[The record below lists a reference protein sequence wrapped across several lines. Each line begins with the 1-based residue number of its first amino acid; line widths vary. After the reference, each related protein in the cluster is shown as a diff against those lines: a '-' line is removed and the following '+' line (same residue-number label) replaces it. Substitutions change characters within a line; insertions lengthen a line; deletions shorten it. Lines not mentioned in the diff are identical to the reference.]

1 MGLRK
6 RIGSGSTVRI
16 TEDPWLPIVNRPTP
30 VPITHVLENFNVSS
44 LFQVDSIDWD
54 VNVVRDLFSP
64 TDAAAILGI
73 PISYSTHGDTWE
85 VLKQMWAE
93 KVPPKSKDFIWR
105 AASKCLSTK
114 TNLCIKKALWSARN
128 DIVWKQRI
136 RSVIEVVM
144 FANSTLDQWL
154 KAQGKGNIP
163 SLSPIQQATAGCKI
177 GRVSPELAEIMGIRE
192 ALSWIKTNDYSQVVI
207 EADSRV
213 CVEAIRSSAVLVS
226 AFGLAAAV
234 GDGEASAAGGRYPQ
248 NVHQLEEHY
257 DENPLEEDGEDDDKK
272 EYKEDYEEDPEF
284 PPTNQEHIMEV
295 HLDGDVLAAT
305 RKFNHP
311 GARPSQPGNKGKV
324 VAGGIQKENFPPRPA
339 CEKPNLWKGRS
350 TDLLP
355 QVPPHQ
361 PPSSSVSN
369 IFNVL
374 SFGAKGDGVSDDS
387 KALLAAWEGACK
399 VSGATV
405 IIPSKYKFLIKPIIL
420 QGPCMPHLIF
430 QIDGTLLAPPKI
442 GSWQKY
448 NLFQWIYFKWIN
460 NFTIQGTG
468 VVDGQGSN
476 WWCLS
481 QVYNTQKK
489 SKYIPDMKPTALR
502 FYSSND
508 VTVKNIKIINSPQ
521 CHLKFDSSK
530 RIKVDNITISSPE
543 NSPNTD
549 GIHLQN
555 SQDVEIHHSNI
566 GCGDDCVSIQTGC
579 SNVHVHHINCGPGHD
594 QYYCDKNTY
603 CKNQS
608 GAVGISGI
616 KYDKIIGTFSAQ
628 PIHLACSKEIP
639 CIDVDLIDI
648 QLSPSIGYNNRGLL
662 KQALCSNSYGKSEAP
677 LVPSSIDYCLR
688 SVGGPVRRTERSHEH
703 ICSTGKY

>member
-1 MGLRK
+1 MK
-6 RIGSGSTVRI
+6 KSKS
-16 TEDPWLPIVNRPTP
+16 
-30 VPITHVLENFNVSS
+30 SS
-44 LFQVDSIDWD
+44 LLILLLILVLIFVIT
-54 VNVVRDLFSP
+54 FS
-64 TDAAAILGI
+64 T
-73 PISYSTHGDTWE
+73 IS
-85 VLKQMWAE
+85 
-93 KVPPKSKDFIWR
+93 
-105 AASKCLSTK
+105 
-114 TNLCIKKALWSARN
+114 
-128 DIVWKQRI
+128 
-136 RSVIEVVM
+136 
-144 FANSTLDQWL
+144 
-154 KAQGKGNIP
+154 
-163 SLSPIQQATAGCKI
+163 
-177 GRVSPELAEIMGIRE
+177 
-192 ALSWIKTNDYSQVVI
+192 
-207 EADSRV
+207 
-213 CVEAIRSSAVLVS
+213 VEARK
-226 AFGLAAAV
+226 
-234 GDGEASAAGGRYPQ
+234 
-248 NVHQLEEHY
+248 HQT
-257 DENPLEEDGEDDDKK
+257 KK
-272 EYKEDYEEDPEF
+272 NKPHNKHKKD
-284 PPTNQEHIMEV
+284 
-295 HLDGDVLAAT
+295 
-305 RKFNHP
+305 
-311 GARPSQPGNKGKV
+311 NKG
-324 VAGGIQKENFPPRPA
+324 GNNSNNNNNSNSPCPSP
-339 CEKPNLWKGRS
+339 
-350 TDLLP
+350 
-355 QVPPHQ
+355 VPPHQ

-405 IIPSKYKFLIKPIIL
+405 IVPSKYKFLIKPIIL

-566 GCGDDCVSIQTGC
+566 ECGDDCVSIQTGC
-579 SNVHVHHINCGPGHD
+579 SNVHVHHMNCGPGHGISIGSLGKDKTVACVSNIVVENISLKNTLSGVRIKTWQGGIGSVKNVSFSNIQVSDVKVPIMID